1 MKRISGSQ
9 WPRNAKDCSMRIWCR
24 RCLSRL
30 LTGKIISSSNF
41 QKSGSTLIMNEHDLI
56 CCYQIFDQKTILLFY
71 FHLFSLFI
79 LLCLHFFPDFSY
91 LDLPNT
97 LHLNPSI
104 IPIKSIVHQIP
115 DFPECPLSVS
125 RQANILFIQIH
136 PGKIAYKA
144 VA

>member
-1 MKRISGSQ
+1 M
-9 WPRNAKDCSMRIWCR
+9 
-24 RCLSRL
+24 L
-30 LTGKIISSSNF
+30 LPDFWSKNNIAI
-41 QKSGSTLIMNEHDLI
+41 
-56 CCYQIFDQKTILLFY
+56 
-71 FHLFSLFI
+71 LFSFVFFI
-79 LLCLHFFPDFSY
+79 YFIMFAFFSPDFSY

-125 RQANILFIQIH
+125 RLANILFIQIH
-136 PGKIAYKA
+136 PGKIVYKA